1 MLTVVR
7 SLAEMLFRLLGPLE
21 VESDGVLLPVG
32 SRQPRALLA
41 VLLLDANRVV
51 SRDRLVDAVWGERPP
66 ERAANALQVYVS
78 QLRKVLGRDRIVTQ
92 PSGYLIRVSE
102 GELDVDRFERL
113 VAEARGAEPVA
124 AARSLRDALALWRGP
139 PLGDLEDVPFAEAER
154 RRLQELR
161 LAAVEQLVDADLELG
176 RHAELVPE
184 LESLVHEHPLR
195 ERPRGQLMLA
205 LYRAGRQ
212 AEALEVYRQGRRLLQ
227 DELGLEPGE
236 ALKQLERSILAQDP
250 ALGVAPPA
258 PPTPP
263 PPAQT
268 SVPTGTV
275 SFLFTD
281 VEGSTRLV
289 QALGEDD
296 YGALLEQHHALL
308 RAAFV
313 EHGGLEIDSQGD
325 AFFFAF
331 RRARDAVAGAVAAQR
346 VFATTEWP
354 GQATVR
360 IRLGIHTGEPGL
372 AAGGYHGL
380 DVVRAA
386 RISGVAHGGQI
397 LVSSAT
403 RDLVGGALPEVSFVD
418 LGEHALKD
426 LEQTQQIF
434 QAVAP
439 GLESEFPPIRTTEAA
454 RVMSTEGRAEELAA
468 AAQAAVGA
476 EERRVRVFRRSR
488 AAAVIGALLVA
499 AAVVGIVLALTSGGS
514 APVELVPNSVALI
527 DPGGNRVV
535 ADILVGRRPL
545 AVAAGAGGIWVA
557 NSDDQTVMRIDPK
570 TRKVVSTIGIGAD
583 VYDIAVGYGS
593 VWVADGNDGTVTQI
607 DPKLNAVRDT
617 IRFGSGSSLSPNPV
631 FQVATGL
638 GAVWITRGNQVVR
651 IDPESSQPT
660 ASFDVPSPA
669 SLAVGDGAVWI
680 TTVDER
686 LLRLDPSDGKQ
697 TGSVTLPATGVATVV
712 APDAV
717 WIAIQLGRGQIW
729 QVDPGSMSPIGT
741 TTSRTFPAA
750 LALAEHGGVWAAGL
764 AGAVQRLGPGGGVVR
779 TLPIGLSPQAL
790 DVDANGVWVAVQAPG
805 SSG

>member
-1 MLTVVR
+1 MQ
-7 SLAEMLFRLLGPLE
+7 FRLLGPVE
-21 VESDGVLLPVG
+21 VESEGALLPIG

-41 VLLLDANRVV
+41 VLLLDANHIV
-51 SRDRLVDAVWGERPP
+51 SRDRLVAAVWGERPP

-78 QLRKVLGRDRIVTQ
+78 QLRKALGRDRIATQ
-92 PSGYLIRVSE
+92 SSGYVIRVAE

-113 VAEARGAEPVA
+113 VAEARGAEPA
-124 AARSLRDALALWRGP
+124 LAARSLREALALWRGP
-139 PLGDLEDVPFAEAER
+139 PLGDLEDVAFAEAER

-161 LAAVEQLVDADLELG
+161 LSAVEQRVDADLELG

-184 LESLVHEHPLR
+184 LESFVHEHPLR

-205 LYRAGRQ
+205 LYRSGRQ
-212 AEALEVYRQGRRLLQ
+212 AEALEVYRQARRLLQ
-227 DELGLEPGE
+227 DELGLEPGD
-236 ALKQLERSILAQDP
+236 ALKRLERSILAQDP
-250 ALGVAPPA
+250 ALGVGPSA

-263 PPAQT
+263 PPQT
-268 SVPTGTV
+268 AVPTGTV

-289 QALGEDD
+289 QTLGEDD

-308 RAAFV
+308 RAAFA
-313 EHGGLEIDSQGD
+313 EHGGLEIDTQGD

-346 VFATTEWP
+346 AFAAAEWP
-354 GQATVR
+354 AQATVR

-372 AAGGYHGL
+372 AVGGYHGL

-403 RDLVGGALPEVSFVD
+403 RDLVGGALHEVTFVD

-426 LEQTQQIF
+426 IEGTQRIF
-434 QAVAP
+434 QALAA
-439 GLESEFPPIRTTEAA
+439 GLESEFPPIRTAESA

-476 EERRVRVFRRSR
+476 EERRLRVFHRSR
-488 AAAVIGALLVA
+488 AAAVIGALLLVG
-499 AAVVGIVLALTSGGS
+499 AVVGIVLALTGGGS
-514 APVELVPNSVALI
+514 APVEVLPNSVAVV
-527 DPGGNRVV
+527 DPGGDRVV
-535 ADILVGRRPL
+535 ADIPVGKRPL

-557 NSDDQTVMRIDPK
+557 NGDDQTVMRIDPN
-570 TRKVVSTIGIGAD
+570 TRKVVATIGIGAD
-583 VYDIAVGYGS
+583 VSDIAVGYGS

-631 FQVATGL
+631 FAVATGV
-638 GAVWITRGNQVVR
+638 GGVWITRGNRVVR
-651 IDPESSQPT
+651 IDPGSSQPT

-686 LLRLDPSDGKQ
+686 LLRLDPSNGKPI
-697 TGSVTLPATGVATVV
+697 GSTTLPATGVSTVV
-712 APDAV
+712 GRDAV
-717 WIAIQLGRGQIW
+717 WISVELGNGQIW
-729 QVDPGSMSPIGT
+729 QVDPASMSPLGT
-741 TTSRTFPAA
+741 TTSRVFPIA
-750 LALAEHGGVWAAGL
+750 LALAPGAGVWAAGA
-764 AGAVQRLGPGGGVVR
+764 AGVLQRLGSRGGIVR
-779 TLPIGLSPQAL
+779 SIRVGLSPQAV
-790 DVDANGVWVAVQAPG
+790 DVDAHGVWVAVQAPG